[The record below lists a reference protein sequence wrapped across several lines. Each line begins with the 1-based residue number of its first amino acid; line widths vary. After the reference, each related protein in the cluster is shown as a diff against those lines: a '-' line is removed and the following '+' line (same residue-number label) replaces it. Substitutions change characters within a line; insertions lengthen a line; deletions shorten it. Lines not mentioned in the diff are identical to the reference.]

1 MHRLSEGDSGRTV
14 ERGQAGQNRHVR
26 LSRAASRLTGANC
39 WFLGA
44 NDQGPANP
52 TALFT
57 SALPHVLVIRPHQR
71 GRLNFVLK
79 GPNKKAVRAAFVLQ
93 MLHKPPGDCST
104 RRLRS
109 DRHDLVGAVHA
120 LAAVL
125 AALVA
130 VGTARAD
137 DLSEAEREFCRDS
150 ADMASSVSRDLV
162 TAPTTMAEYQSYRD
176 ALLKLLTH
184 EIEMLRSRHC
194 PQAEEAADQAA
205 ATMIRIAITAKSV
218 RGN

>member
-1 MHRLSEGDSGRTV
+1 
-14 ERGQAGQNRHVR
+14 
-26 LSRAASRLTGANC
+26 
-39 WFLGA
+39 
-44 NDQGPANP
+44 
-52 TALFT
+52 
-57 SALPHVLVIRPHQR
+57 
-71 GRLNFVLK
+71 
-79 GPNKKAVRAAFVLQ
+79 

-125 AALVA
+125 EALVA

-150 ADMASSVSRDLV
+150 ADMALSVSRDLV

-205 ATMIRIAITAKSV
+205 ATMIRIAISAKSV
-218 RGN
+218 RGGGIGARHFSLIRVTPVDVSCICSKAPFGAPCHERYILQSFIEISSKRVILTPFLISLGLLSLLALQAPVK

>member
-1 MHRLSEGDSGRTV
+1 
-14 ERGQAGQNRHVR
+14 
-26 LSRAASRLTGANC
+26 
-39 WFLGA
+39 
-44 NDQGPANP
+44 
-52 TALFT
+52 
-57 SALPHVLVIRPHQR
+57 
-71 GRLNFVLK
+71 
-79 GPNKKAVRAAFVLQ
+79 
-93 MLHKPPGDCST
+93 
-104 RRLRS
+104 
-109 DRHDLVGAVHA
+109 
-120 LAAVL
+120 VL